1 MTNIT
6 NDIANNENQMGNHA
20 NSKFFSFLNKI
31 LFPFKAIV
39 INVYLKRFF
48 LILFLFSGIIGISIS
63 SVFILPA
70 LQNMPFILQS
80 DENDS
85 GKFKLTDE
93 SLNIYIDKT
102 EKSLKKLK
110 EKLFVKLP
118 KTSYLVVN
126 TSENHFYLY
135 KGKKLFRDGLCST
148 GSYIKLEGEGEQ
160 KWIFKTPR
168 GEFKI
173 RDKKI
178 DPVWKKPDWA
188 FIEEG
193 LPVPS
198 KNHSS
203 RFEYGTLGDYALI
216 LGDGYM
222 IHGTL
227 YQRFLGK
234 PVTHGCVRLGDDD
247 LKHVFSTLNIGSKVF
262 IF

>member
-1 MTNIT
+1 MKTIVSNTTNQ
-6 NDIANNENQMGNHA
+6 D
-20 NSKFFSFLNKI
+20 
-31 LFPFKAIV
+31 
-39 INVYLKRFF
+39 YLTDLTSTSETSVFHLKKQNTYNAYLIGTYIKRFF
-48 LILFLFSGIIGISIS
+48 LITFIFGGTIGFAVL

-70 LQNMPFILQS
+70 IENYALILKPS
-80 DENDS
+80 DNNSIKINQMGASSDNYIIQTV
-85 GKFKLTDE
+85 K
-93 SLNIYIDKT
+93 NI
-102 EKSLKKLK
+102 KKLN
-110 EKLFVKLP
+110 EKLVVKTP

-126 TSENHFYLY
+126 TS
-135 KGKKLFRDGLCST
+135 GLCST

-173 RDKKI
+173 RDKKV

-198 KNHSS
+198 KNHAS

-247 LKHVFSTLNIGSKVF
+247 LKQVFSTLNIGSKVY